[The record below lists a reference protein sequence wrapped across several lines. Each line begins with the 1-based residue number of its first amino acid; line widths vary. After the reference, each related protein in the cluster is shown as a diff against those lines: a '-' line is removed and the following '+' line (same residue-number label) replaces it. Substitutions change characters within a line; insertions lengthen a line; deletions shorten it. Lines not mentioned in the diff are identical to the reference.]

1 MAFNHGEYDPSSA
14 EGQHLLAHELAHV
27 RQQAGAAVSMLPQE
41 GALEID
47 PDPRLEQEAEE
58 TADRVMRGGELG
70 IFRMQHSEV
79 HVQRKD
85 WNAGPSNAERLA
97 IDSPGAIEKKV
108 DELTT
113 KTYRLTKPQL
123 RDLVTKVDSP
133 SEVGDYIKENGI
145 KAASSLQD
153 SMSSGFS
160 GAVKGWKGGS
170 AVGSFAGPV
179 GTVSGGLLGMPV
191 GYFLATKIGDGIAD
205 EIQNH
210 LRDLLG
216 LNTDQEFKQG
226 DKSDSE
232 DESGFM
238 GVF

>member
-1 MAFNHGEYDPSSA
+1 MHALVD
-14 EGQHLLAHELAHV
+14 ELAHV
-27 RQQAGAAVSMLPQE
+27 RQQTGGAVSMLPQE
-41 GALEID
+41 GELEID
-47 PDPRLEQEAEE
+47 PDPRLEREAEE
-58 TADRVMRGGELG
+58 TAERVMRGGDLG
-70 IFRMQHSEV
+70 IYRMQHADV

-85 WNAGPSNAERLA
+85 WNAGASNAERLA
-97 IDSPGAIEKKV
+97 TSEGPGAIEKKV

-145 KAASSLQD
+145 EAASSLQD

-160 GAVKGWKGGS
+160 GAVRGWKAGS

-191 GYFLATKIGDGIAD
+191 GYFLATKVGDDIAD

-210 LRDLLG
+210 LRDLLD

-226 DKSDSE
+226 EEEHGKPLADKAKE
-232 DESGFM
+232 LI
-238 GVF
+238 